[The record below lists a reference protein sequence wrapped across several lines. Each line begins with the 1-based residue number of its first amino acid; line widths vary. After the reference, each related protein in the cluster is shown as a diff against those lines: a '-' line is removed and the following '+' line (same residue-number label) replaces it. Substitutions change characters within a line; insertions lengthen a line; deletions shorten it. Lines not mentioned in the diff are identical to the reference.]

1 MRRLVWMSIL
11 VAASCAS
18 QQRKQPEATQP
29 EAANGWTPVQEA
41 ELHGRCVGGWLA
53 HDAEPSAANALCGCV
68 TPRLTRAFPYSWFND
83 GKEMSPS
90 EARTISDIHV
100 ACAKELALSTPGGA
114 GPALGPG
121 EAPDQDQDGAP
132 DPADEGTGSG
142 QL

>member
-1 MRRLVWMSIL
+1 MSIL
-11 VAASCAS
+11 IAASCAS
-18 QQRKQPEATQP
+18 QQRGQPEAQP
-29 EAANGWTPVQEA
+29 QATNGWTPVQEA

-100 ACAKELALSTPGGA
+100 ACAKELALSTPGVGA
-114 GPALGPG
+114 APG
-121 EAPDQDQDGAP
+121 TDEAPDQGGLP
-132 DPADEGTGSG
+132 DPAAEGTGSG